1 MTKVERMERRVS
13 LLKQEKKQNT
23 ESVKKATSDF
33 SVITTLVSTLSNEI
47 AKGLQERRPHP
58 SYCKKGR
65 KMKYPSKAGLPKKI
79 DTYQTSVVADS
90 SLAWEAGM
98 PVNIENSSGILVTL
112 SSQSSS
118 SEKKTLLTSVT
129 LRAQGRIVP
138 RWSYKPL
145 SSVYQMEGTENIED
159 ETFNKRHHKYEQEEK
174 RRKKWD
180 IQRLREMR
188 IIEKLRKRHEEKKEA
203 KKLKCNSEI
212 KSYYSKPKDLRFIEL
227 CEKLPVVV
235 FGKPVHSF
243 KACEFSLPWLSNQE
257 THDLWRKYKSSY
269 HRNQK
274 T

>member
-1 MTKVERMERRVS
+1 
-13 LLKQEKKQNT
+13 
-23 ESVKKATSDF
+23 
-33 SVITTLVSTLSNEI
+33 
-47 AKGLQERRPHP
+47 
-58 SYCKKGR
+58 
-65 KMKYPSKAGLPKKI
+65 
-79 DTYQTSVVADS
+79 
-90 SLAWEAGM
+90 M

-129 LRAQGRIVP
+129 LRAQGRIGKERILRTSELYYLPIGEMLPTVTPKDRITQQEIRVP